1 MESIGSI
8 DDFIKAIKNLTKE
21 QQLQSIVFNINS
33 FNADKNE
40 NSTILQIQLIDT
52 AVIEIIE
59 KSKTELNISFSE
71 INEYHN
77 RILNNF

>member
-1 MESIGSI
+1 MESIESI
-8 DDFIKAIKNLTKE
+8 DDFIKTIKNLTKE

-52 AVIEIIE
+52 AIIEIIE
-59 KSKTELNISFSE
+59 KSKTELNIFFSE

-77 RILNNF
+77 RILNNL